1 MFFDFTD
8 HPPMP
13 YPTLIAGGFSLA
25 MLAAG
30 NLAANETGS
39 SSAPNFDTPIFDSS
53 YNVVTKAELRK
64 IDADSNPFPTQ
75 AMATQFADYL
85 AWTKS
90 QGLSRLAALKALH
103 ALEQGQAAD
112 QVLPFPNQEM
122 AEQFE
127 AYLHWTEEQGVS
139 RFYAFKVTNFD

>member
-1 MFFDFTD
+1 
-8 HPPMP
+8 MP
-13 YPTLIAGGFSLA
+13 YPILIAGGFSLA

-30 NLAANETGS
+30 PLAANETDDRA
-39 SSAPNFDTPIFDSS
+39 APSFDTQALDMPYI
-53 YNVVTKAELRK
+53 VVTKAELREL
-64 IDADSNPFPTQ
+64 DAETNPFPTQ

-90 QGLSRLAALKALH
+90 QGLSRLSALKALR
-103 ALEQGQAAD
+103 AIEQGQAAD

-127 AYLHWTEEQGVS
+127 AYLRWTEEQGVS